1 MLRKIRG
8 SKTTEKEDKKYST
21 VTKVKGR
28 SLGEI
33 INGNKGKIMIFK

>member
-1 MLRKIRG
+1 MLRKIRE
-8 SKTTEKEDKKYST
+8 SKTTEKDKKYST

-33 INGNKGKIMIFK
+33 TNGNKGKIMIFK